1 MIALYGATLGLG
13 PGGGEPTFAGEP
25 AERRCCLAI
34 HHHLHVVERG
44 VWFAVRVDTTFVV
57 RQVCRR
63 VPPPLAQVH
72 SSRECDAIIYD
83 HELLVLRRADRVLPI
98 QGKMHAVVGRPL
110 QSVVR
115 KELPFHRVDHR
126 EVPAEDINL
135 EVRVLLGQRIEQSA
149 QCLRETI
156 VGPVAHEP
164 KLAVDIPTKHEDRM
178 ARETD
183 RFSKRAEVVLAID
196 DPCRAVH
203 RSELPTILRLGK
215 NLFHERGAVAVE
227 LCRKGKEEVSN
238 EGYHEPIEE
247 LSDET
252 RDMHRAIVSLMEE
265 LEAVDW
271 YNQRVDACKDP
282 ELKGILAHNR
292 DEEKE
297 HAAMLLEWIRRRDDK
312 LNEELEDRLFT
323 DKEIGHEH

>member
-1 MIALYGATLGLG
+1 M
-13 PGGGEPTFAGEP
+13 
-25 AERRCCLAI
+25 
-34 HHHLHVVERG
+34 
-44 VWFAVRVDTTFVV
+44 
-57 RQVCRR
+57 
-63 VPPPLAQVH
+63 
-72 SSRECDAIIYD
+72 
-83 HELLVLRRADRVLPI
+83 
-98 QGKMHAVVGRPL
+98 
-110 QSVVR
+110 
-115 KELPFHRVDHR
+115 
-126 EVPAEDINL
+126 
-135 EVRVLLGQRIEQSA
+135 
-149 QCLRETI
+149 
-156 VGPVAHEP
+156 
-164 KLAVDIPTKHEDRM
+164 
-178 ARETD
+178 
-183 RFSKRAEVVLAID
+183 
-196 DPCRAVH
+196 
-203 RSELPTILRLGK
+203 
-215 NLFHERGAVAVE
+215 
-227 LCRKGKEEVSN
+227 SN